1 MELTKLWIVKERG
14 KWTKVNVLSLPKDK
28 EINGENKYSLVL
40 NDLYKPMGDSREAIC
55 EGPFL
60 QSECCKWGKFLL
72 ILKYFKHKK

>member
-1 MELTKLWIVKERG
+1 MKERG

-40 NDLYKPMGDSREAIC
+40 NDLHKPMGDSREAVR

-60 QSECCKWGKFLL
+60 
-72 ILKYFKHKK
+72 